1 MRIIV
6 DAFGGDNAPLAVIKA
21 AEKAVKELGVEIVLS
36 GKEETIKN
44 TANENNI
51 SLESI
56 EIINADDIID
66 MHEDP
71 KEILRSKSGSSMAV
85 GLKALA
91 EGHGDAFISAGSTG
105 ALIMGSTFIVKRI
118 KGIKRAAFGS
128 CLPTLNGGQFFLM
141 DEGANVECRPEM
153 LLQFGIMASVYVEN
167 VVGIKNPRVALL
179 NVGAEDTKGTELQ
192 LEAYKLLKDSEL
204 NFIGNVE
211 ARDLMY
217 GVADVVITDGF
228 SGNIALKTIEGTA
241 KAIMKML
248 KSAFTTNLKTKIAAA
263 LIMPQLKTIK
273 DTMDYRKIGGAPV
286 IGVRKPV
293 FKAHGNSDEE
303 AFFSAIKLLKSGVE
317 NDMVG
322 KIENVLGKDKQ

>member
-1 MRIIV
+1 MKIIA
-6 DAFGGDNAPLAVIKA
+6 DAFGGDNAPLAVIEASVKA
-21 AEKAVKELGVEIVLS
+21 SKELGIEMVLS
-36 GKEETIKN
+36 GNEEIIKN
-44 TANENNI
+44 TAKENNI
-51 SLESI
+51 SLENI
-56 EIINADDIID
+56 EIINADDVID
-66 MHEDP
+66 MHDDP
-71 KEILRSKSGSSMAV
+71 KEVIRSKSGSSMAV

-91 EGHGDAFISAGSTG
+91 EGKGDAFISAGSTG

-153 LLQFGIMASVYVEN
+153 LLQFGVMASVYVEN

-179 NVGAEDTKGTELQ
+179 NVGTEDTKGTELQ
-192 LEAYKLLKDSEL
+192 LEAYKLLQNSNV

-228 SGNIALKTIEGTA
+228 SGNIALKSIEGTA

-248 KSAFTTNLKTKIAAA
+248 KSAFTTNIITKIAAA
-263 LIMPQLKTIK
+263 LVMPQLKVIK

-286 IGVRKPV
+286 IGVKKPV
-293 FKAHGNSDEE
+293 FKAHGNSDSE
-303 AFFSAIKLLKSGVE
+303 AFFNAIRLLKTGVE
-317 NDMVG
+317 NNMIE
-322 KIENVLGKDKQ
+322 KIENVLGKEKE